1 MGKTVII
8 AILNAVE
15 SFYQFTKTP
24 VFPWIAGAV
33 TVALGVVALINEPK
47 RQKLLGGK

>member
-15 SFYQFTKTP
+15 RFYQFTKTP
-24 VFPWIAGAV
+24 VFPWVAGAV
-33 TVALGVVALINEPK
+33 TVVFSVWALINEPK
-47 RQKLLGGK
+47 RQRLLGGK